1 MKITSLFILPFVLL
15 TSACISVQ
23 TYTSSEHQK
32 YHNSDLKVPDSP
44 YPIRLETE
52 FFRNGK
58 PIPAA
63 SAELSQAAKAA
74 LQNTKIAVVQ
84 PRAENTLKI
93 SGNNIADISQAVGQG
108 FKTGLTLGLSGSTV
122 QDNYQFTCSYLNKNQ
137 VLLSETYP
145 HAIVS
150 NIGNKAPPP
159 GLTYRGPIPVAFN
172 TVVSDIVTNCLGDI
186 QKNGYLV
193 EK

>member
-32 YHNSDLKVPDSP
+32 YHNSDLKTPSHP
-44 YPIRLETE
+44 YPIQLKTE

-84 PRAENTLKI
+84 HQAENTLKI
-93 SGNNIADISQAVGQG
+93 SGNNIADIGQAVGQG
-108 FKTGLTLGLSGSTV
+108 FKTGLTMGLSGSTV
-122 QDNYQFTCSYLNKNQ
+122 QDYYQFTCSYLNKNQ

-159 GLTYRGPIPVAFN
+159 GLTYRGNIPAAFN
-172 TVVSDIVTNCLGDI
+172 TVVSDIVVNCLGDI